1 MSDTQAPAP
10 VPSPSLITA
19 TAIVYGLFGLAA
31 VIALISHGL
40 PPVAPLGG
48 IAGIVAIVV
57 AYVKRGEAAGTWLAS
72 HYRWLIRTFWFAAL
86 WGVIGAIVFWVLLLI
101 FIGIF
106 LGFAIWLATT
116 IWVIYRLVRGYLL
129 FKDSKPVPGL

>member
-10 VPSPSLITA
+10 APSPSLITA

-31 VIALISHGL
+31 VIAIVSHGL

-48 IAGIVAIVV
+48 IAGIVAIIV
-57 AYVKRGEAAGTWLAS
+57 AYVKRSEATGTWLAS

-86 WGVIGAIVFWVLLLI
+86 WGVIGAIVFFLLLLI
-101 FIGIF
+101 LIGIVI
-106 LGFAIWLATT
+106 GYVIWLATA

-129 FKDSKPVPGL
+129 FKDSKPVPGM